1 MLSKLTEDLPSG
13 KDYVYEVK
21 LDGQRTIAE
30 ISPKKL
36 LLYTRSFQDV
46 TDKYPELS
54 ELTSSIHAKSAI
66 LDGEIVALQDGIPSF
81 ALMQQR
87 MNLRDVRKLRTIA
100 DEVPVLYYAFDI
112 LQLNGKSLLRM
123 PLLERKKILAKIV
136 NTSEHVKMLPAFDS
150 RDLIMD
156 KALEFGYE
164 GVVAKKKDS
173 FYLPGQRTD
182 LWQKY
187 KFQNT
192 DSFVI
197 GGWTEGGRSKNFGAL
212 LIGKYEGK
220 KLIHVGRAG
229 TGFTEKTIGL
239 LMELFKEFETPHSP
253 FDVLTE
259 KIPEKVHWLKPRFVA
274 EVKFKEWTK
283 AGTLR
288 APVFMGLRDDLAP
301 NKQKINTKSKT
312 NT

>member
-1 MLSKLTEDLPSG
+1 MIEPMLSKLTEDLPSG
-13 KDYVYEVK
+13 EDYVYEVK

-30 ISPKKL
+30 ITPRNLK
-36 LLYTRSFQDV
+36 LYTRSFQDV
-46 TDKYPELS
+46 TDKYPELDD
-54 ELTSSIHAKSAI
+54 LTSSIRAKDAI
-66 LDGEIVALQDGIPSF
+66 LDGEIVALRDGIPSF
-81 ALMQQR
+81 ELLQQR

-112 LQLNGKSLLRM
+112 LQLNGKSLLRT

-136 NTSEHVKMLPAFDS
+136 KTSARVKTLPAFDS
-150 RDLIMD
+150 RDLIMT

-182 LWQKY
+182 LWQKH

-192 DSFVI
+192 DSFVV

-212 LIGKYEGK
+212 LIGQYKDK

-239 LMELFKEFETPHSP
+239 LMELFKKFETPRSP
-253 FDVLTE
+253 FDSLTE

-274 EVKFKEWTK
+274 EVKFKEWTR

-288 APVFMGLRDDLAP
+288 APVFIGLREDLDP
-301 NKQKINTKSKT
+301 KKQILK
-312 NT
+312 